1 MSDTSNLDIPTPKNV
16 KPGDDFYQNI
26 KPSNN
31 SSGQTMMFEPPAEL
45 VEIPTHGVHYKD
57 ITDDPDILER
67 GSIRIR
73 PMTVHEERILTTN
86 RIVKSGQAID
96 MVFRNVIKSKG
107 KNGEPLD
114 PSLLLS
120 SDRIFLMLW
129 LRSISYDN
137 IYKFNLQCP
146 NCEKRFEYEVDLAQH
161 DIKELDP
168 ENTDPE
174 PYEFVLPKWQYKV
187 YYRLPRGVDELALA
201 QSSKGVKKIDETDD
215 TVVKRLASIV
225 LRVEDPQG
233 NELPKQQ
240 IPSFI
245 ESMITGDA
253 SAFRKELENRDAGIE
268 DIKDIECPH
277 CSYEYD
283 TAIPITESFFRTN

>member
-1 MSDTSNLDIPTPKNV
+1 MSDINNLDIPKPKNAA
-16 KPGDDFYQNI
+16 PGDDFYQNI
-26 KPSNN
+26 KPSSN
-31 SSGQTMMFEPPAEL
+31 SGQTMMFEPPAEL
-45 VEIPTHGVHYKD
+45 VEIPSHGLLYKE

-67 GSIRIR
+67 GSIRVR

-107 KNGEPLD
+107 KGGEPLD

-146 NCEKRFEYEVDLAQH
+146 NCEKRFEYSVDLAQH
-161 DIKELDP
+161 EVKELDP
-168 ENTDPE
+168 ETTETE
-174 PYEFVLPKWQYKV
+174 PYEFVLPKWQYKI
-187 YYRLPRGVDELALA
+187 YYRLPRGVDEIEMIQAN
-201 QSSKGVKKIDETDD
+201 KGVKKIDETDD
-215 TVVKRLASIV
+215 SVVRRLTSIII
-225 LRVEDPQG
+225 RVEDPDG
-233 NELPKQQ
+233 NEIPKQQ
-240 IPSFI
+240 IPSFA

-253 SAFRKELENRDAGIE
+253 SAFRNELERRDAGIE
-268 DIKDIECPH
+268 DIKDINCPNCGH
-277 CSYEYD
+277 EYD
-283 TAIPITESFFRTN
+283 TSIPITESFFRTS